1 MTWFDTRRSPAYVAG
16 SMRRSA
22 IVLGLSALLIIP
34 ASAWSQ
40 DPPPE
45 GTEETEEIEGEE
57 KGDETQVQPER
68 SDAIRSDSPTSI
80 AGIDAASVPNDQKQ
94 TRVEGMLAEERKI
107 LARVTELLK
116 EARAAKDIVQLNCI
130 NEKLTQIKGL
140 LKISEDASVKMYEG
154 ISANQQDIVNHEY
167 TKINVAHQRSVTLGA
182 EAEQCVGEI
191 AIYTGQTE
199 VTVEI
204 DEDITED
211 DPTQPPPVGPAPV
224 IPPFASPQ

>member
-1 MTWFDTRRSPAYVAG
+1 MRRLFDTRVGPAYAPG
-16 SMRRSA
+16 AMRRVA
-22 IVLGLSALLIIP
+22 MIFGLFSLSLVP

-45 GTEETEEIEGEE
+45 APP
-57 KGDETQVQPER
+57 PEVKAER
-68 SDAIRSDSPTSI
+68 PDAARADSPYTPI
-80 AGIDAASVPNDQKQ
+80 AGIDAASVPTEEK
-94 TRVEGMLAEERKI
+94 TSRVEGMLAEERKI
-107 LARVTELLK
+107 LARVSNLLK

-140 LKISEDASVKMYEG
+140 LKISEAASVSMYDA
-154 ISANQQDIVNHEY
+154 ISGNQEDTINHEF
-167 TKINVAHQRSVTLGA
+167 TKITVAHQRTVTLGA

-204 DEDITED
+204 DEDVPEQ
-211 DPTQPPPVGPAPV
+211 DPTLPPPVGPAPV
-224 IPPFASPQ
+224 IPPIASVQ